1 MSENII
7 HQGKIM
13 QSMIQYDFQD
23 IPCQS
28 WSKYKFLLSIID
40 VLIFIN
46 EIKKQ
51 KCQEW
56 TWHIYINSQLLCN
69 KYRIT
74 AVLKVET
81 DIITSIGDN
90 LMRRVAILVIMYV
103 KTFKM
108 EVIVFIGIKRH
119 NVTSHW
125 PIISSIRVTK
135 LILTKS
141 LNEIKRKTDVHFTD
155 Q

>member
-51 KCQEW
+51 KCQE
-56 TWHIYINSQLLCN
+56 
-69 KYRIT
+69 
-74 AVLKVET
+74 
-81 DIITSIGDN
+81 
-90 LMRRVAILVIMYV
+90 
-103 KTFKM
+103 
-108 EVIVFIGIKRH
+108 
-119 NVTSHW
+119 
-125 PIISSIRVTK
+125 
-135 LILTKS
+135 
-141 LNEIKRKTDVHFTD
+141 
-155 Q
+155 